1 MKLYEK
7 LSFIQS
13 KLNVPKSQYNKFGN
27 YNYRSCEDIVEAV
40 KPLLAKNGLT
50 MTISDELVMIGDRY
64 YIKATVTVID
74 IESGEKENVYGY
86 AREAENKKGMDVSQI
101 TGATSSYA
109 RKYALNG
116 MFAIDDTK
124 DSDATNQHGKGE
136 KKPSQQKIDKQ
147 TVAAI
152 SSFAKRSEK
161 AKGYIAQYMKQSGFQ
176 KWNDLYKLSE
186 SEGKDIL
193 EEIKKVIK

>member
-40 KPLLAKNGLT
+40 KPLLSENGLT
-50 MTISDELVMIGDRY
+50 MTITDELVHIGDRY

-74 IESGEKENVYGY
+74 TETGDKHEVTGY
-86 AREAENKKGMDVSQI
+86 AREAENKKKMDVSQI

-124 DSDATNQHGKGE
+124 DSDATNQHGKDE
-136 KKPSQQKIDKQ
+136 KKPSEQGIDQQTI
-147 TVAAI
+147 AAI
-152 SSFAKRSEK
+152 MSFVKRSDK
-161 AKGYIAQYMKQSGFQ
+161 AKEY
-176 KWNDLYKLSE
+176 DYKIGL
-186 SEGKDIL
+186 
-193 EEIKKVIK
+193 